1 VTAVCAFAAQGLAFV
16 SLPFYFEDVLH
27 RNQIETG
34 FLITP
39 WPVVVAIVAPIA
51 GRLSDRYPSGV
62 LGAAGLVCL
71 CAGLVSLALM
81 PAHPSVYAIAGRMA
95 LCGVGFGLFQS
106 PNIKALMASAPH
118 ARSGGASGV
127 VATSRLIG
135 QATGAAL
142 VALCLGAAG
151 GYGPTLALAGGAVF
165 AGVGGIASGLR
176 PVGSFE
182 SVWEHGRMNE
192 AHAASSSDLCVV
204 LTETPGG
211 PPLWRSLGRFPDPSP
226 FRVGY
231 RSSFV
236 TSFAV
241 CGLSCWHMV
250 QVARERTGFAGFYLS
265 RARFGPRS

>member
-1 VTAVCAFAAQGLAFV
+1 
-16 SLPFYFEDVLH
+16 
-27 RNQIETG
+27 
-34 FLITP
+34 
-39 WPVVVAIVAPIA
+39 
-51 GRLSDRYPSGV
+51 
-62 LGAAGLVCL
+62 
-71 CAGLVSLALM
+71 M
-81 PAHPSVYAIAGRMA
+81 PAHPSVYAIAGRIA

-106 PNIKALMASAPH
+106 PNIKVLMASAPH

-142 VALCLGAAG
+142 VACAWRGRRVRPDPRVG
-151 GYGPTLALAGGAVF
+151 RRR
-165 AGVGGIASGLR
+165 GVRGCGRHCERIA
-176 PVGSFE
+176 PVGSFA

-211 PPLWRSLGRFPDPSP
+211 PPLWRSFGRFPDPSP

-250 QVARERTGFAGFYLS
+250 QVARERDLPASTCRVLALGHDRDEWTAGKS
-265 RARFGPRS
+265 ACSHVIHRATNGANGRCPAAARVLTRYRTTTTTSPG